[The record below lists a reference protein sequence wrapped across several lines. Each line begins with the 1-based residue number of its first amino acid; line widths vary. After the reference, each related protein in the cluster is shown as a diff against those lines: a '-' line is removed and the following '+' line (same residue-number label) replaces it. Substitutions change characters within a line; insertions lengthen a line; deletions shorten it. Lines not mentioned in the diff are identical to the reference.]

1 MTSAE
6 NKHVIGIYKDM
17 WEAVTAMMKMDH
29 LIEPDPMMQTVYEDL
44 YPAWREFTD
53 ATRILDKP

>member
-17 WEAVTAMMKMDH
+17 GEAVTAMMKMDH
-29 LIEPDPMMQTVYEDL
+29 LIEPDPMTQTVYEDL
-44 YPAWREFTD
+44 YQAWREFTN
-53 ATRILDKP
+53 ATRMLDKP